1 MNSLRIALAAVAAVA
16 AAGLTGLVAP
26 NSVTAAPAH
35 PSAEP
40 AAPAA
45 ATSLVLPTGERIQVA
60 GAGANPRVIVR
71 PDTPPVQVL
80 RLGGHT
86 YAIPIEASTAEFDLS
101 MFDVARL
108 AQLARLARL
117 AQHPDRIPVSLRLS
131 GAAVPGVTITSRSGS
146 SATGYVTP
154 ASAPQLGAALRA
166 GRGKVPGLQRMSL
179 DGPHPAAVRPM
190 YPMYTLDVQVKAPAG
205 VTPDITRVFAVN
217 ADDARKFNNALQFA
231 GDDQR
236 ISVPKGHYILMAQ
249 AIAFPATEGA
259 PYRSWLT
266 TRPDVTVNG
275 DGQTVVVDTSR
286 ATGSPYPTFTNLPKP
301 ATEQYMN
308 IAFGISDDRGQVA
321 LNLGGGRDPG
331 FQEFVASVRGG
342 RHGTIS
348 QLAWTQ
354 LNGPSSYGYA
364 LAQAHPNEIVGDE
377 QVRLTQARL
386 ATVQDH
392 YYGDGRQLV
401 VNSSRSAVLPYL
413 DPGFFTDVDAGPSP
427 GVRTEYVYGPPATTW
442 VTEADQGLPDGSA
455 IIGELAQARSFEAG
469 RTYREDFFRGPL
481 APGAFSQPGPA
492 AWPYCQACR
501 TATMMQLG
509 VSQFTD
515 SDPSHFGWPYGG
527 TPDEPDQHLQ
537 VSQDGTVVYD
547 QDLAFYGR
555 GPSFDIAAGDHD
567 YRVIGTYDGAVNGQV
582 RSTHATTEW
591 DFGSTSADRSVPD
604 GWVCDAD
611 PATPCTVLP
620 MMTVNYALPTSPV
633 GAVAPGP
640 SSFVVTVGHVQAA
653 AATAITGL
661 SYSIAVDGGKYT
673 PQHVRS
679 LGGGRYLVTVVT
691 PAAAA
696 GTGVSVQLHA
706 TDAAG
711 GSITQT
717 VQTAYTIGG

>member
-1 MNSLRIALAAVAAVA
+1 MNSLRIALAAVA

-26 NSVTAAPAH
+26 NAVTAAPIP

-40 AAPAA
+40 GAPVGAV
-45 ATSLVLPTGERIQVA
+45 ATSVVLPTGERIQLV
-60 GAGANPRVIVR
+60 GAGANPQVIVR
-71 PDTPPVQVL
+71 PGTPPIQVL
-80 RLGGHT
+80 RMAGHT
-86 YAIPIEASTAEFDLS
+86 YAVPIEANTAEFDLS
-101 MFDVARL
+101 MFDVA
-108 AQLARLARL
+108 QLARH
-117 AQHPDRIPVSLRLS
+117 QDRIPVSLRLT
-131 GAAVPGVTITSRSGS
+131 GAAVPGVTITSRSGG

-166 GRGKVPGLQRMSL
+166 GRRIVPGLQRMSL
-179 DGPHPAAVRPM
+179 DGPQPATVKPM
-190 YPMYTLDVQVKAPAG
+190 YPMYTLDVQVTAPAG
-205 VTPDITRVFAVN
+205 VTPDSTRLFVVN
-217 ADDARKFNNALQFA
+217 VDDARKFNNAFQFA

-236 ISVPKGHYILMAQ
+236 ISVPAGHYVLMAQ
-249 AIAFPATEGA
+249 AIAFPATEDA

-266 TRPDVTVNG
+266 TLADVTVNG
-275 DGQTVVVDTSR
+275 AGQTVVVDTSR

-308 IAFGISDDRGQVA
+308 LAFGISDDRGQVA
-321 LNLGGGRDPG
+321 LNLSGGRDPG
-331 FQEFVASVRGG
+331 VQDLVASARGG
-342 RHGTIS
+342 RHGKIS
-348 QLAWTQ
+348 QVAWTQ
-354 LNGPSSYGYA
+354 LSGPSSYGYA
-364 LAQAHPNEIVGDE
+364 LAQAHADEIVGGE
-377 QVRLTQARL
+377 QVRVSQSRL
-386 ATVQDH
+386 ATIQDH
-392 YYGDGRQLV
+392 YYGDGRELV
-401 VNSSRSAVLPYL
+401 GYGSRAAVLPYL
-413 DPGFFTDVDAGPSP
+413 DPGFFSDVEAGPSP
-427 GVRTEYVYGPPATTW
+427 GVRTEYVYSPPGATW
-442 VTEADQGLPDGSA
+442 VTDASQGLPDGSS
-455 IIGELAQARSFEAG
+455 IIGELTQARTFRAG
-469 RTYREDFFRGPL
+469 QSYREDFFRGPL
-481 APGAFSQPGPA
+481 APGAFSQPGSA

-515 SDPSHFGWPYGG
+515 SDPSHFGWPFGG
-527 TPDEPDQHLQ
+527 TPDQADQHLQ

-555 GPSFDIAAGDHD
+555 APSFDVAAGAHD
-567 YRVIGTYDGAVNGQV
+567 YRVMGTYNGAANGQV

-591 DFGSTSADRSVPD
+591 DFRSTSADRSVPD

-620 MMTVNYALPTSPV
+620 MLTVNSALPTSPV
-633 GAVAPGP
+633 GAVAPGT
-640 SSFVVTVGHVQAA
+640 STFVVTVGHVQAA
-653 AATAITGL
+653 AATPITGL
-661 SYSIAVDGGKYT
+661 SYSIAVDGGKYA
-673 PQHVRS
+673 PQAVRS

>member
-1 MNSLRIALAAVAAVA
+1 MNRLQIALAAVA

-26 NSVTAAPAH
+26 TPTSAMPAPTDTAASPA
-35 PSAEP
+35 SV
-40 AAPAA
+40 
-45 ATSLVLPTGERIQVA
+45 VLPTGEHLQIS
-60 GAGANPRVIVR
+60 AGANPRVIVR
-71 PDTPPVQVL
+71 PGTPPIQVL
-80 RLGGHT
+80 RLAGHT

-101 MFDVARL
+101 MFDVA
-108 AQLARLARL
+108 QLARH
-117 AQHPDRIPVSLRLS
+117 QDRIPVSLRLT
-131 GAAVPGVTITSRSGS
+131 GATVPGVTITSRSGS
-146 SATGYVTP
+146 TAKGYVTP

-166 GRGKVPGLQRMSL
+166 GRGTVSGLQRMSL
-179 DGPHPAAVRPM
+179 DGPQPTAVRPM
-190 YPMYTLDVQVKAPAG
+190 YQMYTLDVQVKAPAG
-205 VTPDITRVFAVN
+205 VTPDANRLFVVN
-217 ADDARKFNNALQFA
+217 VDDARTFNNAYQFD

-236 ISVPKGHYILMAQ
+236 ISVPKGHYVLMAQ

-266 TRPDVTVNG
+266 VAADVTVNG
-275 DGQTVVVDTSR
+275 DGQTVVVDTSQ

-308 IAFGISDDRGQVA
+308 IAFGISDDRGQLA

-331 FQEFVASVRGG
+331 FQEFVASARGG
-342 RHGTIS
+342 RHGKIS

-364 LAQAHPNEIVGDE
+364 LAQAHANAIVGGE
-377 QVRLTQARL
+377 QVRVTQSRL

-392 YYGDGRQLV
+392 YYGDGRDLV
-401 VNSSRSAVLPYL
+401 VYGSRAAVLPYL
-413 DPGFFTDVDAGPSP
+413 NPGFFSDVEAGASP
-427 GVRTEYVYGPPATTW
+427 GVRTEYLYSPPGATW
-442 VTEADQGLPDGSA
+442 VTDAQQQAPDGSS
-455 IIGELAQARSFEAG
+455 IIGELAQARAFQAG

-501 TATMMQLG
+501 AGTMMQLG
-509 VSQFTD
+509 VAQFTD

-527 TPDEPDQHLQ
+527 TPDQPDQHLQ
-537 VSQDGTVVYD
+537 VSQDGAVVYD
-547 QDLAFYGR
+547 RDLAFYGR
-555 GPSFDIAAGDHD
+555 APSFDVAGGDHD
-567 YRVIGTYDGAVNGQV
+567 YRVIGTYNGAVNGQV

-591 DFGSTSADRSVPD
+591 DFRSTSADREVPS

-633 GAVAPGP
+633 GAVTPGAA
-640 SSFVVTVGHVQAA
+640 SFVVTVGHVQAA

-661 SYSIAVDGGKYT
+661 SYSIAVDGGEYA
-673 PQHVRS
+673 PQPLRS

-691 PAAAA
+691 PAVPA

-717 VQTAYTIGG
+717 VQSAYIVGG